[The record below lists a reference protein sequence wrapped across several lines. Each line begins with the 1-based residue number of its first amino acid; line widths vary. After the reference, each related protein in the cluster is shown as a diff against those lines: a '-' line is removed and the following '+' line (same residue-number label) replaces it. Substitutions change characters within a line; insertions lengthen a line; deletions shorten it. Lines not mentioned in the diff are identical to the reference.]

1 MRAVLARAA
10 AAWLLLA
17 AAACQ
22 DSAPPSA
29 ERSAHFALNSA
40 PQGFDPLRAFSVSES
55 ILQRQILES
64 LTEYDPSAPAEARAR
79 PLLASGWETSADG
92 LRWIFTLR
100 ADAFFHDPGPVPLW
114 PGGRRAV
121 VAADVVASLVQ
132 HADPR
137 SASTNTWDAYQEIFA
152 GLDALRAEL
161 LAAGAAGD
169 ALLAAALRDGVEG
182 IRALDARRVQL
193 TLTRPDGF
201 LLQRLASQAF
211 AVIPRE
217 RAAGPEAERLN
228 RPVGSG
234 PYFLAEWQAGQ
245 RALLRRVPDWRE
257 DLPPD
262 AQGGVAPAQVSFD
275 LVRETAARGLMFE
288 DGRLDRMSLALD
300 SYTRFLDG
308 TQLKSEWAAR
318 GFRLSRLQVPDTNF
332 LIFNLRD
339 PVIGAAPGDPET
351 DRRHRSLRR
360 ALALAFPRDGWH
372 QLLRGSAAAV
382 PARTILPPVVPE
394 AAGLPDFPWLG
405 PDLAAAAIALA
416 DAGYSGGGGGLPELV
431 FDLTSDD
438 PVTASLGELYRANL
452 RQLGIDCRVQPNAWR
467 SLMDRAAR
475 GEFQMTLQSWVLD
488 WPDAA
493 MIFALFDSA
502 GIGRSTNL
510 SQFADA
516 GYDRA
521 LARLRAA
528 SDPAERARLCA
539 ELSLILADR
548 LPALPIDHRVS
559 YLLHQPWL
567 RQAEGH
573 PFDPLACKFIRLGE
587 PR

>member
-1 MRAVLARAA
+1 MSRLLARAA
-10 AAWLLLA
+10 AAWLLVA

-22 DSAPPSA
+22 DPAPPPA
-29 ERSAHFALNSA
+29 ARNAHFALNSA
-40 PQGFDPLRAFSVSES
+40 PQGFDPLRAFSVTEG

-64 LTEYDPSAPAEARAR
+64 LTEYDPDAPAEARAR
-79 PLLASGWETSADG
+79 PLLAARWETSADG
-92 LRWIFTLR
+92 RQWIFTLR
-100 ADAFFHDPGPVPLW
+100 EDAFFLDPGATPLW
-114 PGGRRAV
+114 PGARRAV
-121 VAADVVASLVQ
+121 AAADVVASLVQ

-137 SASTNTWDAYQEIFA
+137 SPSTNTWDAYQELFV

-169 ALLAAALRDGVEG
+169 ALLAAALQDGVAG
-182 IRALDARRVQL
+182 IRALDARRVQF

-201 LLQRLASQAF
+201 LLQRLASQAY

-217 RAAGPEAERLN
+217 RALGSAEARLN
-228 RPVGSG
+228 QPIGSG
-234 PYFLAEWQAGQ
+234 PYFLAEWQPGQ
-245 RALLRRVPDWRE
+245 RALLRRTPNWRE
-257 DLPPD
+257 ELRPD
-262 AQGGVAPAQVSFD
+262 AAGGVAPAAVTFD

-288 DGRLDRMSLALD
+288 NGQLDRMSLALD

-308 TQLKSEWAAR
+308 TQLQAEWSAR
-318 GFRLSRLQVPDTNF
+318 GYRLSRLQVPDTNF
-332 LIFNLRD
+332 LIFNMRD
-339 PVIGAAPGDPET
+339 PVIGAVPGDPAA

-372 QLLRGSAAAV
+372 QLLRGNAAAL
-382 PARTILPPVVPE
+382 PARTHLPPVVPE
-394 AAGLPDFPWLG
+394 AAALPDFPWLG
-405 PDLAAAAIALA
+405 PDLDAAARELA
-416 DAGYSGGGGGLPELV
+416 AAGYADGAGLPELA

-452 RQLGIDCRVQPNAWR
+452 RQLGINCRAQPNAWR
-467 SLMDRAAR
+467 NLMDRAAR

-493 MIFALFDSA
+493 MIFMLFDSA

-516 GYDRA
+516 GYDQA
-521 LARLRAA
+521 LARLRGAA
-528 SDPAERARLCA
+528 DPAERARLCA
-539 ELSLILADR
+539 ELAGILADR
-548 LPALPIDHRVS
+548 VPALPIDHRVS

>member
-1 MRAVLARAA
+1 MRAGLARAA
-10 AAWLLLA
+10 TVSLLVALG
-17 AAACQ
+17 ACHHE
-22 DSAPPSA
+22 APAPSA
-29 ERSAHFALNSA
+29 RSAHFALNSA
-40 PQGFDPLRAFSVSES
+40 PQGFDPLRAFSVTEG

-64 LTEYDPSAPAEARAR
+64 LTEYDPAVPGEARAQ
-79 PLLASGWETSADG
+79 PLLAARWETSADG
-92 LRWIFTLR
+92 LRWTFTLR
-100 ADAFFHDPGPVPLW
+100 EDAFFHDPAEAPLW
-114 PGGRRAV
+114 PGGRRALGS
-121 VAADVVASLVQ
+121 ADVVASFVQ

-137 SASTNTWDAYQEIFA
+137 ASSTNTWDAYQEVFA
-152 GLDALRAEL
+152 GLDDLRASL
-161 LAAGAAGD
+161 LAAGAEGD
-169 ALLAAALRDGVEG
+169 TILARALQEGVAG
-182 IRALDARRVQL
+182 IRALDTRRVEL
-193 TLTRPDGF
+193 TLNRPDGF

-217 RAAGPEAERLN
+217 RAGGAAELRLN
-228 RPVGSG
+228 APIGSG
-234 PYFLAEWQAGQ
+234 PYFLAEWQTGQ
-245 RALLRRVPDWRE
+245 RAVLRRVPSWRE
-257 DLPPD
+257 ELHAD
-262 AQGGVAPAQVSFD
+262 ADGGSAPTDISFD

-300 SYTRFLDG
+300 SFSRFLQPDG
-308 TQLKSEWAAR
+308 LKPEWTAR
-318 GFRLSRLQVPDTNF
+318 GYRLTRLQVPDTNF

-339 PVIGAAPGDPET
+339 PVIGAVPGDPEA
-351 DRRHRSLRR
+351 DRRHRGLRR

-382 PARTILPPVVPE
+382 PARTHLPPVVPE

-405 PDLAAAAIALA
+405 PDLEAAARELA
-416 DAGYSGGGGGLPELV
+416 AAGYADGAGVPELV

-438 PVTASLGELYRANL
+438 PVTASVGELYLANL
-452 RQLGIDCRVQPNAWR
+452 RRIGLRCRAQPNVWR
-467 SLMDRAAR
+467 NLMDRAAR
-475 GEFQMTLQSWVLD
+475 GEFQITLQSWVLD

-493 MIFALFDSA
+493 MIYMLFDSA

-516 GYDRA
+516 GYDAA
-521 LARLRAA
+521 LARLRGAA
-528 SDPAERARLCA
+528 DPAERARLCA
-539 ELSLILADR
+539 ELSAILADR

-587 PR
+587 RP